1 MVTSKR
7 IYLAARREFLK
18 YGYHASSLHRIAL
31 DAAVLK
37 PAIHYYYR
45 TKSKLY
51 EAFVDE
57 LATDFFDKN
66 EDMQSF
72 FYQRKPDYVW
82 FLLTEMH
89 NNRPML
95 LEILNK
101 IDRKDWKTILIE
113 FLLSEHQYLTII
125 FRLTGQSLLSL
136 NTQLPE
142 LQNEI

>member
-1 MVTSKR
+1 METSKR

-18 YGYHASSLHRIAL
+18 YGYHASSLNRIAL

-45 TKSKLY
+45 SKSKLY
-51 EAFVDE
+51 EAFVNE
-57 LATDFFDKN
+57 LATEFFDKN

-72 FYQRKPDYVW
+72 YYQRKSDYIW

-113 FLLSEHQYLTII
+113 FFLSEHQYLTMI
-125 FRLTGQSLLSL
+125 FQMTGQSLLSL
-136 NTQLPE
+136 NTNLPE
-142 LQNEI
+142 LNH